1 MRLIKLYIMISVM
14 VYVIGALTMM
24 RMPFEQSSEHYTVFS
39 VILINLF
46 VAVMLAIIKWR
57 KL

>member
-1 MRLIKLYIMISVM
+1 MISVM

-39 VILINLF
+39 AILINLF